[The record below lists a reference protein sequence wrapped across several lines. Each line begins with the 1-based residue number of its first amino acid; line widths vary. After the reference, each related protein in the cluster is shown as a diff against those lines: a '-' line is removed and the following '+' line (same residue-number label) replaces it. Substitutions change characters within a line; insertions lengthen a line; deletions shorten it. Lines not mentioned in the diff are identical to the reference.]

1 MVNKINEYD
10 TEYII
15 PYGQT
20 EVSEDEFSHCHD
32 LEKLYVPAYVTNIPE
47 SNFVERLNR
56 ICLRIHHYQLG
67 LAIYGEKG
75 TYAESCARN
84 AGVRFIE
91 ADRWIEGNQLR
102 AYFGRSEEVKIAEV
116 INTIV
121 NGAFRYAP
129 HVKSIEM
136 SDSLKY
142 IESEAFMGCDL
153 EEVKIPVGVKAL
165 GSRVFKDCANLKCV
179 VFENGQTKLDNDCFL
194 GCSDE
199 LVINAPCGGYVE
211 EYANKYGIKFKSI

>member
-1 MVNKINEYD
+1 MVNEINKYD

-20 EVSEDEFSHCHD
+20 EVNEDEFSHCRD
-32 LEKLYVPAYVTNIPE
+32 LEKLYVPSYVAKIDE
-47 SNFVERLNR
+47 KNFIERNPKK
-56 ICLRIHHYQLG
+56 IFVHHYQLC
-67 LAIYGEKG
+67 LAICGEKG
-75 TYAESCARN
+75 TYAESCARSV
-84 AGVRFIE
+84 GVRFIE
-91 ADRWIEGNQLR
+91 ADRWIKGNLLR
-102 AYFGRSEEVKIAEV
+102 AYFGMSKNIV
-116 INTIV
+116 IKDGIDTI
-121 NGAFRYAP
+121 GYKSFQYAP
-129 HVKSIEM
+129 HVENIKM
-136 SDSLKY
+136 PNSLKY

-179 VFENGQTKLDNDCFL
+179 VFENGQTKLVNDCFL

>member
-20 EVSEDEFSHCHD
+20 EVSEDEFSHCRD
-32 LEKLYVPAYVTNIPE
+32 LEKLYVPSYVAKIDE
-47 SNFVERLNR
+47 KNFIERNPKK
-56 ICLRIHHYQLG
+56 IFVHHYQLC
-67 LAIYGEKG
+67 LAICGEKG
-75 TYAESCARN
+75 TYAESCARSV
-84 AGVRFIE
+84 GVRFIE
-91 ADRWIEGNQLR
+91 ADRWIKGNLLR

-136 SDSLKY
+136 PDSLKY